1 MTKNLHLEHPEDMIL
16 TGDLSVLDWFAA
28 VSHTSV
34 KLDGAP
40 AIVWG
45 TNPENGQWFVGT
57 KSVFNKQKVKINYC
71 TEDIIANHPQV
82 EVQIILQC
90 CLDLL
95 PRTEGI
101 YQGDFIGFGGG
112 SVYTPNTITYDFG
125 EEVHSSIIMAPHTEY
140 LPSYPGAPINEHVST
155 PILETF
161 ESNEDV
167 MFVQPTVDCTERFA
181 DSVESIRKSV
191 EKSKFLDDKQAK
203 EVRIILNAFIRE
215 GKSISPQLLE
225 QIVGDWTLTQSY
237 FQVLDLKEQMM
248 EAMKVYD
255 GPEAYIADKQIDCE
269 GFVRTNKY
277 GSMKL
282 VDRYQFAYANFN
294 NTKFRSN

>member
-1 MTKNLHLEHPEDMIL
+1 MTKNLHLEHPEDAIL
-16 TGDLSVLDWFAA
+16 SGDLSVLDWFSAI
-28 VSHTSV
+28 SHTSV

-40 AIVWG
+40 AVVWG
-45 TNPENGQWFVGT
+45 TNPENGKWFVGT
-57 KSVFNKQKVKINYC
+57 KSVFNKKKIKINYT
-71 TEDIIANHPQV
+71 TEDIIANHPQI
-82 EVQIILQC
+82 ELQIILQC

-125 EEVHSSIIMAPHTEY
+125 EEVQASLIVAPHTEY
-140 LPSYPGAPINEHVST
+140 LPSHPGAPINEHVST
-155 PILETF
+155 PIIETF

-167 MFVQPTVDCTERFA
+167 LFVQPTVDCKYLFA
-181 DSVESIRKSV
+181 DSVADIRKSV
-191 EKSKFLDDKQAK
+191 EKSKFLTDKQAK

-225 QIVGDWTLTQSY
+225 QIVGDWNLVQSY

-248 EAMKVYD
+248 EGMIVYD
-255 GPEAYIADKQIDCE
+255 GPEAYIGEHQVTCE
-269 GFVRTNKY
+269 GFVRSNQHGTL
-277 GSMKL
+277 KL
-282 VDRYQFAYANFN
+282 VDRYQFAQANFN